1 MNNPLKQKRKSLRLS
16 REEIAKKVDIKVRN
30 IKAYETNESTPNAK
44 DLLYICTKGYDMTYE
59 EIMSYLEYLNEIRK
73 E

>member
-1 MNNPLKQKRKSLRLS
+1 MDNPLKIKRQSLKLS
-16 REEIAKKVDIKVRN
+16 RKQLAEKIGTKERN
-30 IKAYETNESTPNAK
+30 IRAYEINETLPNAR
-44 DLLYICTKGYDMTYE
+44 DLLFICTKGYDMTYE

>member
-1 MNNPLKQKRKSLRLS
+1 MNNPLKQKRKSLKLS

-44 DLLYICTKGYDMTYE
+44 DLLYICTKGYD
-59 EIMSYLEYLNEIRK
+59 I
-73 E
+73 